1 MVMEEKLYKMM
12 LHNFPFAYAMHKI
25 ILDDKGVPVD
35 YEYIEVNNA
44 FEKFTGLKKDNIIGK
59 AISSILPTIKSNRF
73 NWIDYYGNIAINGG
87 EGEFQE
93 YLEEFKRWYK
103 VKAFSP
109 KRGYFVTF
117 FVDITNELMKQNLY
131 KSILSSLD
139 EGLISTNQQGYITM
153 INEAGEKLIGLKKE
167 QILNKSVCSIFRNCI
182 KEYETEIENK
192 IGDVLNTGNAVK
204 DEETLIINQQDGK
217 SINLLYK
224 IYPIKNAN
232 KGVDGTVIGM
242 LDITDRV
249 SKQNEIDYITYHD
262 TLTGIYNRNYFNNEI
277 KNIDKEDNMPLSVIM
292 GDVNGLKLTNDAFG
306 HLLGDKLLETSANIM
321 KNVCRKNDYIIRWG
335 GDEFIILL
343 PETEEK
349 DAQSICDRIK
359 AECDK
364 EKVGSINLSISLGCS
379 TKNNIYEDIMETIKN
394 CEEIMYRI
402 KMIESK
408 SQKSKTLKI
417 ITQTLQEKSIQ
428 DVEHS
433 RNVSGI
439 CKIIGST
446 MKLSKKEISELE
458 ILGDIH
464 DIGKVAIDESILN
477 KEGPLNDEEWVQIK
491 KHSEIGYHIAMSSA
505 DLSFLADSILA
516 HHEWYNGSGYPKGLA
531 GEEIPLY
538 ARILAIADA
547 FDSMTSYRPYKEPF
561 NKGQVIYE
569 FKKFRGTQ
577 FDPDLVDVFVGRVID
592 HLM

>member
-1 MVMEEKLYKMM
+1 
-12 LHNFPFAYAMHKI
+12 
-25 ILDDKGVPVD
+25 
-35 YEYIEVNNA
+35 
-44 FEKFTGLKKDNIIGK
+44 
-59 AISSILPTIKSNRF
+59 
-73 NWIDYYGNIAINGG
+73 
-87 EGEFQE
+87 
-93 YLEEFKRWYK
+93 
-103 VKAFSP
+103 
-109 KRGYFVTF
+109 
-117 FVDITNELMKQNLY
+117 
-131 KSILSSLD
+131 
-139 EGLISTNQQGYITM
+139 
-153 INEAGEKLIGLKKE
+153 
-167 QILNKSVCSIFRNCI
+167 
-182 KEYETEIENK
+182 
-192 IGDVLNTGNAVK
+192 
-204 DEETLIINQQDGK
+204 
-217 SINLLYK
+217 
-224 IYPIKNAN
+224 
-232 KGVDGTVIGM
+232 
-242 LDITDRV
+242 
-249 SKQNEIDYITYHD
+249 
-262 TLTGIYNRNYFNNEI
+262 
-277 KNIDKEDNMPLSVIM
+277 MPLSVIM